1 MPYDITVLYDRVP
14 RFFQKAAT
22 FEKIEALFEKNEAL
36 FEKIEALF
44 EKIEALFEKIEALF
58 EKKAFT
64 TIKMAPSFPKSFT
77 FLLTPAHSLAPHE
90 WS

>member
-44 EKIEALFEKIEALF
+44 EK
-58 EKKAFT
+58 KAFT

-77 FLLTPAHSLAPHE
+77 FLLTPAHSLAPRE